1 MLLKAEYV
9 ISNKKEDKILLDE
22 FENFNESLALD
33 LIGKFIEACK
43 FKYSMAFF
51 QYRGLFGPVFHDS
64 ENDPAR
70 LFRFR
75 RAFLVEL
82 LDRVKILIEKDRV
95 FKMNG

>member
-43 FKYSMAFF
+43 FKHSMAFF
-51 QYRGLFGPVFHDS
+51 
-64 ENDPAR
+64 
-70 LFRFR
+70 
-75 RAFLVEL
+75 
-82 LDRVKILIEKDRV
+82 
-95 FKMNG
+95 